1 MADNSIEWQSHAF
14 FSITTSKNKELLIDP
29 WITGNPLCPITMDDV
44 VKADIVLV
52 THDHFDHCADAAD
65 ISKKTGATLIGQPE
79 TVGRLKTDFAL
90 PEENIVHNGIGMN
103 IGGSTTI
110 DGITITMTQAFHSSA
125 TGAPCGYIIRFED
138 GKTLYHA
145 GDTGIFESMK
155 TLGNIYKIDLALLP
169 IGSCF
174 TMDPIQAVEAVK
186 LLGTKRVIPMHYKTF
201 PILEQDADGFVR
213 LAKKETPSVKVI
225 VLKPG
230 EAFKI

>member
-1 MADNSIEWQSHAF
+1 MGDNSIKWQSHAF

-29 WITGNPLCPITMDDV
+29 WITGNPLCPITIENL

-79 TVGRLKTDFAL
+79 TVGRLKTDFTL
-90 PEENIVHNGIGMN
+90 PEENVVNNGIGMN
-103 IGGSTTI
+103 IGGSTII

-125 TGAPCGYIIRFED
+125 TGAPCGYIIRLED

-155 TLGNIYKIDLALLP
+155 TLGNIYGIDLALLP

-201 PILEQDADGFVR
+201 SILEQDADVFVR
-213 LAKKETPSVKVI
+213 LAKKEMPSVKVI

-230 EAFKI
+230 EAFQI